1 MVEELYRTYKQDV
14 YGYLLSLTRDPSL
27 AEDLLSETFLKAIQ
41 SLPKFR
47 GDSTSKTWLLGI
59 ARNVWLQELRRRRKT
74 VEYSDLL
81 EVYVGEGMIDH
92 FLTREAVAR
101 VGELLREKEERARRV
116 VALRVDGTPYQEI
129 ARELGIT
136 ENSARVIDFRTKKW
150 LKQTLEKEGLL

>member
-27 AEDLLSETFLKAIQ
+27 AEDLLSETFLKSLIQ

-59 ARNVWLQELRRRRKT
+59 AGTCGSRSCCRRRKT
-74 VEYSDLL
+74 VEYSDPFGG
-81 EVYVGEGMIDH
+81 VCRGGMIDH

-101 VGELLREKEERARRV
+101 VGELLREKEERAQRV
-116 VALRVDGTPYQEI
+116 VALRVDGTPYRRSQGAGHHLKTRRGSSI
-129 ARELGIT
+129 
-136 ENSARVIDFRTKKW
+136 SAPKN
-150 LKQTLEKEGLL
+150 G

>member
-101 VGELLREKEERARRV
+101 VGDLLREKAERARRV

>member
-101 VGELLREKEERARRV
+101 VVELLREKEERARRV

>member
-1 MVEELYRTYKQDV
+1 M
-14 YGYLLSLTRDPSL
+14 
-27 AEDLLSETFLKAIQ
+27 
-41 SLPKFR
+41 
-47 GDSTSKTWLLGI
+47 
-59 ARNVWLQELRRRRKT
+59 
-74 VEYSDLL
+74 
-81 EVYVGEGMIDH
+81 
-92 FLTREAVAR
+92 AR